1 MAQSLSPAVI
11 ERLTNRLSPQSWT
24 TDPDLIASHLT
35 EWRRRFS
42 GATPLLAVPS
52 STEEVSALVGACAE
66 AGIAITPQGGNT
78 GLVGAQIPKGE
89 ILISLKRM
97 NKIRNVSPEDD
108 ALTAEAGVVLTDV
121 HSAAAAAG
129 RVFPLSLASQGSAT
143 IGGLISTNAGGVHVV
158 RFGMMREQV
167 LGLEVVLPD
176 GRVLP
181 ALKSLRKDNTGY
193 DLKQM
198 FIGAEGTLGII
209 TAATLKL
216 QPKPAEHIL
225 AAVSLEGPEA
235 GLVLLHYLKSAT
247 GALVAYEL
255 MNRFS
260 IDLTV
265 RAFPHIRNPLPG
277 AKAWQGL
284 IEFESVRPG
293 DLRTVVEEALE
304 SAMEKGLIDDAA
316 IAESVTQAADFWKMR
331 EDVSAA
337 ERRETGA
344 QSHMDI
350 SIPVARVPDFIRAAS
365 DAVLKI
371 EPRARIAAFGHAG
384 DGNIHYT
391 VLQWEGAADAG
402 FAALLPSITQKVQDI
417 AVGLSGSISA
427 EHGIGVVRREE
438 LPRYKDAVTLD
449 IMAKVKAAL
458 DPQRI
463 MNPRAL
469 T

>member
-1 MAQSLSPAVI
+1 M
-11 ERLTNRLSPQSWT
+11 
-24 TDPDLIASHLT
+24 
-35 EWRRRFS
+35 
-42 GATPLLAVPS
+42 PS

-108 ALTAEAGVVLTDV
+108 ALTAEAGVVLTEV

-129 RVFPLSLASQGSAT
+129 RFFPLSLASQGSAT

-216 QPKPAEHIL
+216 QPKPAENVL

-235 GLVLLHYLKSAT
+235 GLVLLHHLKSAT

-260 IDLTV
+260 VDLTA
-265 RAFPHIRNPLPG
+265 RAFPQIRNPLPD

-304 SAMEKGLIDDAA
+304 NAMEKGLIDDAA
-316 IAESVTQAADFWKMR
+316 IAESVAQAKEFWKLR
-331 EDVSAA
+331 EDISAA
-337 ERRETGA
+337 ERREAGA

-350 SIPVARVPDFIRAAS
+350 SIPVARVPDFIRTAS
-365 DAVLKI
+365 EAVLKI

-391 VLQWEGAADAG
+391 VMQWEGAADAG

-417 AVGLSGSISA
+417 AVALSGSISA
-427 EHGIGVVRREE
+427 EHGIGTVRRGE